1 MNQTFNYRE
10 KYSWGFL
17 FLAAVGIAGIVYPF
31 VSEPF
36 NLRYRS
42 FTVLE
47 YPNSK
52 YALIGVGVLF
62 IAYAIHKFLKMR
74 AINSGEPIRVSGG
87 TMSFSHLS
95 GYSPVNTTISFSDV
109 NELYNKEDKD
119 DGESMILFTE
129 NSKNRYEF
137 FAENFESM
145 SEFAN
150 FKKILE
156 VQCVN
161 IQQREAV

>member
-17 FLAAVGIAGIVYPF
+17 FTAAVGLAGIVYAF
-31 VSEPF
+31 MKPF
-36 NLRYRS
+36 NLRYRN
-42 FTVLE
+42 FTLLE

-52 YALIGVGVLF
+52 YAVIAAGILF
-62 IAYAIHKFLKMR
+62 IAYAIHKFFKMR
-74 AINSGEPIRVSGG
+74 AINSGSAVQVSNEG
-87 TMSFSHLS
+87 MSFSEIKS
-95 GYSPVNTTISFSDV
+95 YAPVNTSLLFAEV
-109 NELYNKEDKD
+109 NELWNKEDKD
-119 DGESMILFTE
+119 DGESMILYTQ

-145 SEFAN
+145 GEFTN

-156 VQCVN
+156 AKCVQITN
-161 IQQREAV
+161 REAVQ